1 MNDIFR
7 IHAEDSVAVA
17 LHDLA
22 PGDTAEGN
30 GFSAAVREK
39 VPNGHKLALRR
50 IEKGESVLKYGW
62 PIGRAKE
69 TIEPGCWVHSHNME
83 SQLEGLEHCRYEPQ
97 WNDLEQKPPVCFDG
111 YRRTDGKTGV
121 RNELWILPM
130 VGCVNGL
137 AKQLERLASSRL
149 PAGIDGVFAFQ
160 HSCGCSQLG
169 DDLRHTQK
177 LLKGLLLHPNAG
189 GVLALCLGCENNR
202 PEDMQALLGEYD
214 RDRIQFLVCQECEDE
229 IEEGLRILDRLGQ
242 YAASFHR
249 EPCPVS
255 SLTVGLKCGGSDGLS
270 GITAN
275 PLIGSFS
282 DWLLSRGGSCVLT
295 EVPEMFGAERLLMN
309 RCRSKPVFDAA
320 LGLINGFREYF
331 MRYGQ
336 PIDENPSP
344 GNREGGITT
353 LAEKSLGCVQKS
365 GTAPV
370 EDVLLYGEQVKTNGL
385 SLLQGPGN
393 DLTAACA
400 LAASGAQM
408 ILFTTGRGT
417 PLGCPVPTLKISS
430 NTPLAE
436 KKRNWIDFDAGQLL
450 TGSSQEKL
458 TEELA
463 SLVLSVASGK
473 TRAKAEALDKSEI
486 TFFRDGVTL

>member
-22 PGDTAEGN
+22 PGDTAEGS

-69 TIEPGCWVHSHNME
+69 IIEPGCWVHSHNME

-137 AKQLERLASSRL
+137 AKQLERLASSCL

-242 YAASFHR
+242 YAASYSQRTARRIRF
-249 EPCPVS
+249 VA
-255 SLTVGLKCGGSDGLS
+255 
-270 GITAN
+270 GI
-275 PLIGSFS
+275 
-282 DWLLSRGGSCVLT
+282 R
-295 EVPEMFGAERLLMN
+295 
-309 RCRSKPVFDAA
+309 K
-320 LGLINGFREYF
+320 
-331 MRYGQ
+331 Q
-336 PIDENPSP
+336 
-344 GNREGGITT
+344 
-353 LAEKSLGCVQKS
+353 Q
-365 GTAPV
+365 
-370 EDVLLYGEQVKTNGL
+370 
-385 SLLQGPGN
+385 
-393 DLTAACA
+393 
-400 LAASGAQM
+400 
-408 ILFTTGRGT
+408 
-417 PLGCPVPTLKISS
+417 
-430 NTPLAE
+430 
-436 KKRNWIDFDAGQLL
+436 
-450 TGSSQEKL
+450 
-458 TEELA
+458 
-463 SLVLSVASGK
+463 
-473 TRAKAEALDKSEI
+473 RA
-486 TFFRDGVTL
+486 V